1 MAVRTFG
8 GGQNNYA
15 PAGVGKPIEVTL
27 MVQFKDHQD
36 PPSPTNVTDG
46 KAFVKDID
54 GVIVSVEVF
63 FPTIQNTDK
72 SYSLTLVTSPGLYKL
87 QFLVSG
93 AMKPGLYSA
102 EFQGKIPIGPNQHT
116 LTVIGQFGIGEISR
130 IDDYMNRIRLRLM
143 DDFPEDYTLDEP
155 VNQWRRVNVFACLK
169 DGLSRFN
176 ATGPRRTAFTFDDF
190 PDTYDE
196 LLVTG
201 GYIYALEARARLEKA
216 DQMSYSDG
224 ISLNI
229 DRGPF
234 YLQLATGMRTDWTR
248 AVQDWKKATPP
259 RPRGVRSVRVP
270 FRINRVVGLL
280 PNYQTYFSG

>member
-1 MAVRTFG
+1 MATRTFG
-8 GGQNNYA
+8 GGLNNYE
-15 PAGVGKPIEVTL
+15 PARIGKQVEITL
-27 MVQFKDHQD
+27 MVQFKDQQD
-36 PPSPTNVTDG
+36 PPTATDVTDG
-46 KAFVKDID
+46 KAFIKDIE
-54 GVIVSVEVF
+54 GTTIGVEVF
-63 FPTIQNTDK
+63 SPTVQNADK

-102 EFQGKIPIGPNQHT
+102 EFQGKITVGPNQHT

-143 DDFPEDYTLDEP
+143 DDFPDDYTLDEP
-155 VNQWRRVNVFACLK
+155 VNQWRRVNVFACLR
-169 DGLSRFN
+169 DALSRFN
-176 ATGPRRTAFTFDDF
+176 STGPRRTEFTFDTY
-190 PDTYDE
+190 PDTFDE

-201 GYIYALEARARLEKA
+201 GYVYALESRARLEKA
-216 DQMSYSDG
+216 TQMNYSDG

-259 RPRGVRSVRVP
+259 SPRGVRSVRIP
-270 FRINRVVGLL
+270 FRINRVIGML